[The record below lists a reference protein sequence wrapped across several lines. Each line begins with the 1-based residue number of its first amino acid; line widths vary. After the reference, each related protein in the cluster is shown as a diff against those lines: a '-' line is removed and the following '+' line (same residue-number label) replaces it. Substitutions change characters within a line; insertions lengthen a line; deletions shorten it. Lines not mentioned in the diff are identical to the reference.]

1 MSATIDLLI
10 GTSNPGKVREYA
22 TLLAEVPARLLSL
35 RDVGLESHDPDEP
48 FPTYAENAAHK
59 ALSYAR
65 ASGLL
70 ALADDSG
77 LEVDALDGRPGV
89 YSARYGGGGDRGRYL
104 KLLDEMKAVPDSAR
118 GARFQ
123 CVVALADPVSGQ
135 VELGSGECHGRIAHA
150 PGEGNNG
157 FGYDAVFI
165 ADGYDVCFSA
175 LPPEAKHA
183 ISHRGRAVRALIPR
197 LTMLA
202 AGK

>member
-1 MSATIDLLI
+1 MIDLLI

-104 KLLDEMKAVPDSAR
+104 KLLDEMKVVPDSAR

>member
-1 MSATIDLLI
+1 MSAMIDLLI

-104 KLLDEMKAVPDSAR
+104 KLLDEVKAVPDSAR

>member
-1 MSATIDLLI
+1 MSAMIDLLI

-35 RDVGLESHDPDEP
+35 RDVGLESHNPDEP